1 MKEGG
6 RGELGGTEGRVG
18 GGGRGGGGQTVMK
31 AV

>member
-18 GGGRGGGGQTVMK
+18 GGGGAGGQTVMK